1 MSPRSGGG
9 APLAATLAID
19 YVPGAN
25 LKGSVAGATWRYL
38 LPSMEQRRMLCLGRP
53 SPAALTAL
61 CSIAEE
67 VVVIEGDGPRAV
79 VLAGEPRISSVAG
92 AAVGPWLASRPD
104 ASIDLVWVG
113 PHGAGR
119 ETREIRAQLGRLL
132 TRGGAVVREDRHA
145 VSMLADHRTPQH
157 AAATPELPDHAAIID
172 VQPTRGEI
180 RTAIGAGDER
190 MVRLF
195 ADRGL
200 ATKPTRRLRP
210 VQALIGR
217 LSRRAAPARRVAVIG
232 DGATLPDVPT
242 YIADLATA
250 DGVHLGG
257 FRCGLVA
264 GGDYNT
270 QKVLLYLAP
279 ERSTSPSLVVKLTR
293 DASVNARLETERDAL
308 RHLESIGLAADG
320 RIPTVSFAGRH
331 AGLAIVGETAV
342 DGVPFGEATGAQ
354 AIDGPIIDATQW
366 LIELGATSARY
377 VAASAVAT
385 ALAELHARWVDL
397 CQPPPSEAERLRAA
411 VEAIG
416 ASSVP
421 FPLVFQHGD
430 PGTWNLF
437 VTADGRV
444 VFLDWEN
451 AEPDGM
457 PLWDLLY
464 LLRSQAVGVGRRSG
478 TRRRLVAV
486 ERFMFDRSP
495 MSDLVVDAVARYVE
509 RVGLDPALVE
519 PVFHL
524 CWMHQALKEAT
535 RVTPAQVRGAH
546 FNRLLRLGLQRRTA
560 PTLQRIFAVPR

>member
-1 MSPRSGGG
+1 MSRPSGRG

-19 YVPGAN
+19 YLPGAN
-25 LKGSVAGATWRYL
+25 LKGAVAGATWRYL
-38 LPSMEQRRMLCLGRP
+38 LPSMEQRRLLCLGRP
-53 SPAALTAL
+53 SPAALAAL

-67 VVVIEGDGPRAV
+67 IVVVEGDGARAIAV
-79 VLAGEPRISSVAG
+79 AGEPRIRSIAG
-92 AAVGPWLASRPD
+92 AAIGPWLASRPD
-104 ASIDLVWVG
+104 RSIDLAWVG

-119 ETREIRAQLGRLL
+119 ETRELRAQLGRLL
-132 TRGGAVVREDRHA
+132 ARDGAVVREDRHA
-145 VSMLADHRTPQH
+145 VAMLRDHRPPRHT
-157 AAATPELPDHAAIID
+157 AGPELPDHAAIID

-180 RTAIGAGDER
+180 RTAIGAGDEY

-195 ADRGL
+195 GDRGL
-200 ATKPTRRLRP
+200 APKRGRRLRP
-210 VQALIGR
+210 VRTLIGR
-217 LSRRAAPARRVAVIG
+217 LSRRAAPERHLAVVG
-232 DGATLPDVPT
+232 EGSTLPDVPT
-242 YIADLATA
+242 YISGLAAA
-250 DGVHLGG
+250 DGVDLGG

-279 ERSTSPSLVVKLTR
+279 DRATSPSLVVKLTR

-308 RHLESIGLAADG
+308 RHLESLGLAADG
-320 RIPTVSFAGRH
+320 RIPTVRFAGRH

-342 DGVPFGEATGAQ
+342 DGVPFAQAMGAQ
-354 AIDGPIIDATQW
+354 AIDGPIVDATRW
-366 LIELGATSARY
+366 LIDLGGRSARH
-377 VAASAVAT
+377 ASASEVAV
-385 ALAELHARWVDL
+385 ALADLHARWVDL
-397 CQPPPSEAERLRAA
+397 CQPAPAEAARLRAA

-464 LLRSQAVGVGRRSG
+464 LLRSQAVGVGRRAG

-486 ERFMFDRSP
+486 ERFMFERSP
-495 MSDLVVDAVARYVE
+495 MSDLVVEAIAGYVE

-519 PVFHL
+519 PIFHL

-546 FNRLLRLGLQRRTA
+546 FNRLLRLGLERRTA
-560 PTLQRIFAVPR
+560 PTLQRIFAVPQ

>member
-1 MSPRSGGG
+1 VSRPSRPG

-25 LKGSVAGATWRYL
+25 LKGAVAGATWRYL
-38 LPSMEQRRMLCLGRP
+38 LPSMEQRRLLCLGRP

-61 CSIAEE
+61 SSIAEE
-67 VVVIEGDGPRAV
+67 IVVVEADGVRAIAV
-79 VLAGEPRISSVAG
+79 SGEPRIRSVAG
-92 AAVGPWLASRPD
+92 AAIGPWLASRPD
-104 ASIDLVWVG
+104 GSIDLVWVG

-119 ETREIRAQLGRLL
+119 ETHEIRAQLGRLVAG
-132 TRGGAVVREDRHA
+132 GGAVVREDRHA
-145 VSMLADHRTPQH
+145 VAMLREHRPPRQ
-157 AAATPELPDHAAIID
+157 AAGPGRDDHAAIID

-195 ADRGL
+195 TDRGL
-200 ATKPTRRLRP
+200 APKRTPRIPP
-210 VQALIGR
+210 VRALIGR
-217 LSRRAAPARRVAVIG
+217 LSRQSAPARHLAVIG
-232 DGATLPDVPT
+232 DGATLPGVPT
-242 YIADLATA
+242 YVADLAAA
-250 DGVHLGG
+250 DGFTLDGV
-257 FRCGLVA
+257 RCGLVA
-264 GGDYNT
+264 AGDYNT

-279 ERSTSPSLVVKLTR
+279 DDATGPSLVVKLTR

-320 RIPTVSFAGRH
+320 RIPTVRFAGRH

-342 DGVPFGEATGAQ
+342 DGVPFAQATGAQ
-354 AIDGPIIDATQW
+354 SIDGPIVDATHW
-366 LIELGATSARY
+366 LIDLGARSARH
-377 VAASAVAT
+377 VPAADVAT
-385 ALAELHARWVDL
+385 ALAELHARWVEL
-397 CQPPPSEAERLRAA
+397 CQPAAPEAERLRAA
-411 VEAIG
+411 VEAVG
-416 ASSVP
+416 ASRVP

-437 VTADGRV
+437 VAADGRV

-486 ERFMFDRSP
+486 ERFMFERSP
-495 MSDLVVDAVARYVE
+495 MSDLVVDAIATYVDQ
-509 RVGLDPALVE
+509 VGLDPALVE
-519 PVFHL
+519 PLFHL

-546 FNRLLRLGLQRRTA
+546 FNRLLRLGLERRTA